1 MNMMSAV
8 IDANID
14 AQVEELSGGYEI
26 FGYSS
31 ELPPEYI
38 HSFIDAPDS
47 NLSEEMFNDI
57 VPSVGGPVAYGYPEG
72 GSRGGG
78 LNGSPSG
85 DGLGQN
91 GEWAT
96 LNILG
101 FPGDFLRS
109 GSFELEDWVSEYRD
123 EDDVWEAVE
132 EDPGVVLVDSS
143 IVYGEGGGGPDGEA
157 FSNVGLGETVMIVG
171 EDNSTHEK
179 RVIGVLKTTLFGGFI
194 TNELFVREELN
205 YTTSP
210 VVLFD
215 VSGGEDPD
223 EIGKDLERLFLAYG
237 MQTFVLETIVK
248 ENLKA
253 MNQFFNLFDAYMS
266 LGLVVGLAGLGIITL
281 RAVRERRQ
289 QIGMLRA
296 IGFSKGMVRKAFLME
311 AMFISVVGIT
321 IGVVLGIILGWQMWY
336 YEFRPDGLDVFSIPY
351 MDLLVVAGIALTAT
365 ALCTIPTAH
374 QAAKVTPAEALRYE

>member
-1 MNMMSAV
+1 
-8 IDANID
+8 
-14 AQVEELSGGYEI
+14 
-26 FGYSS
+26 
-31 ELPPEYI
+31 
-38 HSFIDAPDS
+38 
-47 NLSEEMFNDI
+47 
-57 VPSVGGPVAYGYPEG
+57 
-72 GSRGGG
+72 
-78 LNGSPSG
+78 
-85 DGLGQN
+85 
-91 GEWAT
+91 
-96 LNILG
+96 
-101 FPGDFLRS
+101 
-109 GSFELEDWVSEYRD
+109 
-123 EDDVWEAVE
+123 VE

-143 IVYGEGGGGPDGEA
+143 LVYDEGGPDGTSV
-157 FSNVGLGETVMIVG
+157 SNVALGETVMIVG
-171 EDNSTHEK
+171 EDNTTFEK
-179 RVIGVLKTTLFGGFI
+179 RGIGVLKTTLFGGFI

-205 YTTSP
+205 LTTSP

-248 ENLKA
+248 ENLRTL
-253 MNQFFNLFDAYMS
+253 NQFFNLFDAYMS

-296 IGFSKGMVRKAFLME
+296 IGFRKSMVRKAFLME

-321 IGVVLGIILGWQMWY
+321 IGVVLGIIIGWQMWY
-336 YEFRPDGLDVFSIPY
+336 YEFRPDGMDVFAIPY
-351 MDLLVVAGIALTAT
+351 MDLLLIGGIALVAT